1 MANKKQEHC
10 AFCGKP
16 GSMARMLLTGVE
28 ACICDECV
36 ENAHLIIEEELG
48 PKGGKFKKPQGTDS
62 NVELKKPQEIKAFL
76 DQYVI
81 GQDEAKRTLAV
92 AVYNHYKLSSCGVLA

>member
-10 AFCGKP
+10 AFCGKT
-16 GSMARMLLTGVE
+16 GAMVRMLLTGLE

-36 ENAHLIIEEELG
+36 ENAHLIIEEEFG
-48 PKGGKFKKPQGTDS
+48 PKTGKFEKPQGQAAAL
-62 NVELKKPQEIKAFL
+62 ELKKPKEIKDFL

-81 GQDEAKRTLAV
+81 GQDDAKRTLAV
-92 AVYNHYKLSSCGVLA
+92 DV

>member
-1 MANKKQEHC
+1 
-10 AFCGKP
+10 
-16 GSMARMLLTGVE
+16 MARMLLTGLE
-28 ACICDECV
+28 ACICDECA

-48 PKGGKFKKPQGTDS
+48 PKTGKFKKPHGQ
-62 NVELKKPQEIKAFL
+62 NAAVELKKPQEIKAFL

-92 AVYNHYKLSSCGVLA
+92 AVYNHYKRISQQVLADEVEIEKSDRKSVV